1 MVTAVLQPPDVATYM
16 PRGGCM
22 DFYTAREPEVLVVG
36 PAGTGK
42 TLAACWKLHHTAL
55 RVPGVR
61 LLMVRKVLEDL
72 KAGALATYTNQIK
85 PQYDNV
91 RAFGGNRFYPGEFR
105 YDNGSVIQVVGM
117 DKPGKVMSA
126 EYDQIYVNE
135 ATELTE
141 EDWESLKSRLRN
153 GALSYQQLI
162 GDCNPAGPRHWLRVR
177 CDKGLTRYIQTTHK
191 DNPAYWDEGRQDWTP
206 MGLSYV
212 QETLAG
218 LTGIR
223 RKRLFEGVWVAAEGV
238 VYPDFDFQTNVK
250 VVDCTGWRTILG
262 GDIGARNPTALLTI
276 RRSGDGRTHI
286 ERERYQRNMGADDIT
301 DAICEEMDRSG
312 VEVGWL
318 DPSAKAYID
327 ACVLRGYNVK
337 GANNDVKHG
346 IGVVTTAFADGLTVD
361 PACVNTIAEFE
372 SYAWQEGA
380 TEKDAPIKQNDHAMD
395 GIRYALVGDSVLQ
408 PEIRVW

>member
-1 MVTAVLQPPDVATYM
+1 MVAAVATPDVVTYM
-16 PRGGCM
+16 PRGGCR
-22 DFYTAREPEVLVVG
+22 DFYTAIDSEVLAVG

-42 TLAACWKLHHTAL
+42 TLAACWKLHHIAIHA
-55 RVPGVR
+55 PGAR
-61 LLMVRKVLEDL
+61 ILMVRKVLEDL
-72 KAGALATYTNQIK
+72 KAGALATYTNQVK
-85 PQYDNV
+85 PELDNV

-105 YDNGSVIQVVGM
+105 YDNGSVLQVVGM

-126 EYDQIYVNE
+126 EYDVIYANE

-141 EDWESLKSRLRN
+141 DDWESLKSRLRN
-153 GALSYQQLI
+153 GRYAYQQLL
-162 GDCNPAGPRHWLRVR
+162 GDCNPTNPRHWLRAR
-177 CDKGLTRYIQTTHK
+177 CENGLTRYIQTTHQ
-191 DNPAYWDEGRQDWTP
+191 DNPLYWDTNLNAWTTV
-206 MGLSYV
+206 GYAYV
-212 QETLAG
+212 QQTLAG

-223 RKRLFEGVWVAAEGV
+223 RKRLFEGVWAAAEGV
-238 VYPDFDFQTNVK
+238 VYPEFDFQTNVRTM
-250 VVDCTGWRTILG
+250 DCTGWRTILG

-301 DAICEEMDRSG
+301 DAICDEMQQSKA
-312 VEVGWL
+312 EVGWL

-361 PACVNTIAEFE
+361 PSCVNTIAEFE

-395 GIRYALVGDSVLQ
+395 GIRYALVGDSVPQ